1 MSQLKIMN
9 DLELKAINKAVQILN
24 NLNCKVFVVL
34 PNGEQIGEPPQKAN
48 KRNLKIPFGS
58 AIKHFKPYIENL
70 KAGDLAIVPIG
81 DLPASSIS
89 SSMSAYMSKTW
100 GNGSYNFQ
108 RVGSEFH
115 ILRLM

>member
-1 MSQLKIMN
+1 MSQLNLMN
-9 DLELKAINKAVQILN
+9 DLESKAINKAVQILK

-34 PNGEQIGEPPQKAN
+34 PNGEQIGELPKKEY
-48 KRNLKIPFGS
+48 KRNLRIPFGS
-58 AIKHFKPYIENL
+58 ATKHFKPYIENL
-70 KAGDLAIVPIG
+70 KAGDLAVVPFG

-108 RVGSEFH
+108 RVGNEFH
-115 ILRLM
+115 VLRLM